1 MRGRKDVRHAIGA
14 RGGKTVDD
22 NTKIRFLARAILLA
36 GLAAITLPVP
46 QASAQN
52 GFFDALFGRRPG
64 APASA
69 SAYADP
75 STQWS
80 PFGWGRQQEAPR
92 PEERAEPPVETGVV
106 FCVRTCDGR
115 YFPLQRH
122 GNTSAAQV
130 CSSFCPASQTK
141 IYSGGSIDRAVGQ
154 DGRPYKE
161 LATAFAYRERVVA
174 GCTCNGKDAF
184 GLVTSPVED
193 DPTLRAGDIV
203 ATNNGLMAYSG
214 TTPSSTAQNGPAQ
227 NGGNKRQASFTPVG
241 SYSGLSADL
250 RRKLTETQITPAPEA
265 AAPPPS
271 PPVKTAEPVRNTKG
285 KRAQADR

>member
-1 MRGRKDVRHAIGA
+1 VA
-14 RGGKTVDD
+14 D
-22 NTKIRFLARAILLA
+22 NTSIQSYARAIMLG
-36 GLAAITLPVP
+36 GLAAMSLSVP
-46 QASAQN
+46 EASAQN
-52 GFFDALFGRRPG
+52 GFFDQLFGRRSG
-64 APASA
+64 ASASA

-75 STQWS
+75 STQWN

-227 NGGNKRQASFTPVG
+227 NGGNKRQANFTPVG
-241 SYSGLSADL
+241 SYSGLSADV
-250 RRKLTETQITPAPEA
+250 RRKLTETQITPAEPI
-265 AAPPPS
+265 AAPPLKPAT
-271 PPVKTAEPVRNTKG
+271 PARETNTKS